1 MRFRAFLIGCSIL
14 SAPLLSAGLE
24 IPTDFS
30 QTNKPATI
38 KVLIEKQKD
47 KILLEAKGRHF
58 IYHPS
63 NEHLISQESTST
75 KNWVTTAHNG
85 LKWGQLFPGTFQIR
99 IVPADSQTTILVNG
113 IEFRG
118 CVEIYDIKGKLFV
131 VNEVDIERYLK
142 AVMPSQCAFALEEE
156 VMDAVAIAARTN
168 AYYLATRKS
177 DLYWHV
183 DASEVGYQGYA
194 ASMQNLAV
202 ERAISSTRHMV
213 LRYKG
218 AYFPTTW
225 TKDSAGRTADYTT
238 IFRKEVTV
246 PHGVE
251 APFAAHD
258 RDKHG
263 WTFTIS
269 KKDLAKAL
277 GAARVSEFEVYQDEK
292 SKKVYGARINAGQ
305 QQFDFAK
312 LQSALGA
319 VRLKSN
325 DFTVVSN
332 GEQIIFKGF
341 GEGNGVGLCLFSATA
356 MADIGEK
363 APKILATFFP
373 QTKLENVSSFDAGA
387 NIVKNLE

>member
-1 MRFRAFLIGCSIL
+1 
-14 SAPLLSAGLE
+14 
-24 IPTDFS
+24 
-30 QTNKPATI
+30 
-38 KVLIEKQKD
+38 
-47 KILLEAKGRHF
+47 
-58 IYHPS
+58 
-63 NEHLISQESTST
+63 
-75 KNWVTTAHNG
+75 
-85 LKWGQLFPGTFQIR
+85 
-99 IVPADSQTTILVNG
+99 
-113 IEFRG
+113 
-118 CVEIYDIKGKLFV
+118 
-131 VNEVDIERYLK
+131 
-142 AVMPSQCAFALEEE
+142 
-156 VMDAVAIAARTN
+156 
-168 AYYLATRKS
+168 
-177 DLYWHV
+177 
-183 DASEVGYQGYA
+183 
-194 ASMQNLAV
+194 MQNLAV

-305 QQFDFAK
+305 SSLISLSFS
-312 LQSALGA
+312 LPSA

-373 QTKLENVSSFDAGA
+373 QTKLKNVLFF
-387 NIVKNLE
+387 